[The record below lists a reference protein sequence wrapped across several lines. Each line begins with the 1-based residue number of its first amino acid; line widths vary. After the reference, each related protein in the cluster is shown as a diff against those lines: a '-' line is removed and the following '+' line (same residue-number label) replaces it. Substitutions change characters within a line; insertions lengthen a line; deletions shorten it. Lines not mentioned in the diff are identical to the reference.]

1 MKKFLRNP
9 IFHVAII
16 VFITMLL
23 SPTPVLASSVDDGG
37 MRIYKKLTGIGKW
50 AIVIKGAIDVIQSA
64 INGDYQQAK
73 TQFMGYLLCFAIL
86 LALPYGL
93 NEIEDAFGY
102 GE

>member
-1 MKKFLRNP
+1 MKKSLSNP
-9 IFHVAII
+9 LLHLVLIIFIS
-16 VFITMLL
+16 MLL
-23 SPTPVLASSVDDGG
+23 SPTPVFASVDDGG

-93 NEIEDAFGY
+93 SEIEDAFGY
-102 GE
+102 GG